1 MKDFIMRRRP
11 LPALSDLIAFSLLG
25 FALALALI
33 PVLWTA
39 LNSIKPGSD
48 IVAFPPV
55 LRFSPTLEHFR
66 TVVSQDLATPLLN
79 TAIVSAGAVIVSV
92 TVGSLGGYALSRF
105 RHPLFRTLGLAVFA
119 MRFLPTIAF
128 ILPIFMLFN
137 QLGLTG
143 TRLGLI
149 LSYQVFCLPLT
160 IWLTWGFFSQ
170 IPAEL
175 EEAALID
182 GCNRFAAFR
191 HVVLPLA
198 VPGIGA
204 ATVVTTIFSW
214 NQFFIPLILGG
225 RDARVISTEIARYSG
240 AEDAIAQWGPLAALS
255 MVIVLPVIIVGFALN
270 RYLIRGLLGRGGE

>member
-1 MKDFIMRRRP
+1 
-11 LPALSDLIAFSLLG
+11 
-25 FALALALI
+25 
-33 PVLWTA
+33 
-39 LNSIKPGSD
+39 
-48 IVAFPPV
+48 
-55 LRFSPTLEHFR
+55 
-66 TVVSQDLATPLLN
+66 
-79 TAIVSAGAVIVSV
+79 
-92 TVGSLGGYALSRF
+92 
-105 RHPLFRTLGLAVFA
+105 
-119 MRFLPTIAF
+119 
-128 ILPIFMLFN
+128 MLFN

-170 IPAEL
+170 IPLEL

-182 GCNRFAAFR
+182 GCNRFTAFR

-198 VPGIGA
+198 LPGIGA

-225 RDARVISTEIARYSG
+225 RDARVIATEIARYSG

-255 MVIVLPVIIVGFALN
+255 VVIVLPVILVGFTLN

>member
-1 MKDFIMRRRP
+1 MSR
-11 LPALSDLIAFSLLG
+11 LPAHRPRLPGLSDIVAILV
-25 FALALALI
+25 LALALVFALT

-39 LNSIKPGSD
+39 LNAVKPGSD

-55 LRFSPTLEHFR
+55 LFFTPTLEHFR
-66 TVVSQDLATPLLN
+66 TVVAQDLATPLWN
-79 TAIVSAGAVIVSV
+79 TALVTAGAVVVSV
-92 TVGSLGGYALSRF
+92 TAGSLGGYALSRF
-105 RHPLFRTLGLAVFA
+105 RHPLFKTLGFAVFA

-143 TRLGLI
+143 TRLGLV
-149 LSYQVFCLPLT
+149 LAYQVFCLPLT

-170 IPAEL
+170 IPFEL

-182 GCNRFAAFR
+182 GCNRFTAFR

-198 VPGIGA
+198 LPGIGA

-225 RDARVISTEIARYSG
+225 RDARVIATEIARYSG
-240 AEDAIAQWGPLAALS
+240 AEDAVAQWGALAALS
-255 MVIVLPVIIVGFALN
+255 VVIVLPVIVLGFALN

>member
-1 MKDFIMRRRP
+1 MNGHPARRLR
-11 LPALSDLIAFSLLG
+11 LPGLSDLVAILVLG
-25 FALALALI
+25 LVLALALT

-39 LNSIKPGSD
+39 LNAVKPGGD

-55 LRFSPTLEHFR
+55 LFFTPTLEHFR
-66 TVVSQDLATPLLN
+66 TVAEQDLATPLWN
-79 TAIVSAGAVIVSV
+79 TALVTAGAVVLSV
-92 TVGSLGGYALSRF
+92 TAGSLGGYALSRF
-105 RHPLFRTLGLAVFA
+105 RHPLFKTLGLAVFA

-143 TRLGLI
+143 TRLGLV

-170 IPAEL
+170 IPFEL

-182 GCNRFAAFR
+182 GCNRFTAFR

-198 VPGIGA
+198 LPGIGA

-225 RDARVISTEIARYSG
+225 RDARVIATEIARYSG
-240 AEDAIAQWGPLAALS
+240 AEDAVAQWGALAALS
-255 MVIVLPVIIVGFALN
+255 VVIVLPVIVIGFALN